1 MKKTLTTAEYLHQFL
16 PTGFQLRMGERM
28 TIPAFAELLFGFM
41 MDVEKERF
49 AEEGIAEEPDACRVR
64 DYTDRLAWRIG
75 SREYD
80 RWEDAEEELRL
91 RVEDDI
97 DRFGRK
103 TAAEASN
110 GVNCCKFCNS
120 SKFRQEDCPDAP
132 QSSEEDGSL

>member
-1 MKKTLTTAEYLHQFL
+1 MKRQQTTAEYLHQFL
-16 PTGFQLRMGERM
+16 PTGFQLRLGEHM

-91 RVEDDI
+91 RAEDDL
-97 DRFGRK
+97 DRI
-103 TAAEASN
+103 AAYIEECQEAD
-110 GVNCCKFCNS
+110 
-120 SKFRQEDCPDAP
+120 RPDIP
-132 QSSEEDGSL
+132 QGPEEDGSL